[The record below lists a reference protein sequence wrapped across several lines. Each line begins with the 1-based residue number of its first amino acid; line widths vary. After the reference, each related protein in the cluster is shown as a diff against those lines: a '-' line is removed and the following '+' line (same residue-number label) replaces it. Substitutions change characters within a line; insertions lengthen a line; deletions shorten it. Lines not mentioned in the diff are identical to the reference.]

1 MKMKLERPATT
12 RLMRVSQNEYKNI
25 AHRIE
30 LNQTSVIWVCK
41 SYRMGWD
48 VCNAVTA
55 HTAGPICLSRPAV

>member
-1 MKMKLERPATT
+1 
-12 RLMRVSQNEYKNI
+12 MRVRQNDSKNI

-48 VCNAVTA
+48 VCIAVTA
-55 HTAGPICLSRPAV
+55 RTAAPFCPRGPLCES